1 MKEFVFLKEC
11 DIDAILPDDI
21 DVIETPQNSSE
32 YLVSNSDKINAEI
45 YAPEINFYL
54 ENSEDNVLD
63 KAKNTSI
70 LYEARAHCFDQAMDI
85 DYQKE
90 IGRNVILISDENK
103 DELIEELKKAEYK
116 VIHLNHNEVKFLY
129 GEIGDLFVTILR
141 ENDEIE
147 VEADF
152 VLVDGIKDYM
162 LRQSG
167 TLDIT
172 HFLNDEIIKYLD
184 ERSPVYK
191 YKSAITYDS
200 TICQYHERRT
210 EHCSKCVD
218 VCPTVAI
225 LREDEVK
232 RRLVF
237 SHIDCVECGGCISVC
252 PSGALDYAKMP
263 RNAFYEIA
271 KMYEDKKILIVP
283 RKMEI
288 ENCDV
293 KLPEGVLPFAIEG
306 EKFLSETHFMTLL
319 QTSGASVIFYSN
331 IISPG
336 TKEAISL
343 VNQIMQAKFG
353 VDGIEV
359 AEDEIELRKALK
371 NIKFI
376 DGLKYQMSEYATAKR
391 EIFAKRVAHIVGDDD
406 LGVAKSGDWVRYG
419 KVEINENNC
428 TLCLSCVGACNVGA
442 LIADKTNNSIKFNAS
457 ICTTCGYCEASCAEK
472 DAIKLTRGEMRLEPT
487 YFTHQE
493 LAKDTLFACIE
504 CGKEFATTKAVMKIA
519 TMMTPLF
526 EGDSYK
532 LKTLYCCAD
541 CKAKVMIEK
550 QLDDVKKIREGKYEQ

>member
-1 MKEFVFLKEC
+1 MKEFVFLK
-11 DIDAILPDDI
+11 DYDVDAVLSDDI
-21 DVIETPQNSSE
+21 DVITSIEE
-32 YLVSNSDKINAEI
+32 ERALVSNSSKQNTEV

-54 ENSEDNVLD
+54 KHSKDNILD
-63 KAKNTSI
+63 KAKNVSI
-70 LYEARAHCFDQAMDI
+70 LYEARAHCFDQARDI

-90 IGRNVILISDENK
+90 IGRNVILISDNNK
-103 DELIEELKKAEYK
+103 DELIKDLKEAEYK

-172 HFLNDEIIKYLD
+172 HFLNDEVIEYLNQ
-184 ERSPVYK
+184 RSPIHK

-225 LREDEVK
+225 LKDDEVK
-232 RRLVF
+232 RHLVF
-237 SHIDCVECGGCISVC
+237 SHIDCIECGGCISVC

-271 KMYEDKKILIVP
+271 KMYEDKKIVITP
-283 RKMEI
+283 RIMDI

-293 KLPEGVLPFAIEG
+293 ELPEGVLPFAIEG

-319 QTSGASVIFYSN
+319 QSSGANVIYYSD
-331 IISPG
+331 IMAPG
-336 TKEAISL
+336 VKESISL

-353 VDGIEV
+353 VDGVLV
-359 AEDEIELRKALK
+359 AEDEIELRRALQ
-371 NIKFI
+371 NSKFI
-376 DGLKYQMSEYATAKR
+376 VGLKYEMSEYATPKR
-391 EIFAKRVAHIVGDDD
+391 EIFAKRVAHIVGNDD

-419 KVEINENNC
+419 KVEIFENNC

-442 LIADKTNNSIKFNAS
+442 LVADKTNNSIKFNAS

-487 YFTHQE
+487 YFEHQE
-493 LAKDTLFACIE
+493 LVKDTLFACIE
-504 CGKEFATTKAVMKIA
+504 CGKEFATSKAVTKIA
-519 TMMTPLF
+519 TMMTPFF
-526 EGDSYK
+526 EGDPHK
-532 LKTLYCCAD
+532 MKTLYCCAD
-541 CKAKVMIEK
+541 CKAKIMVQK
-550 QLDDVKKIREGKYEQ
+550 QLEETRKFKEELK